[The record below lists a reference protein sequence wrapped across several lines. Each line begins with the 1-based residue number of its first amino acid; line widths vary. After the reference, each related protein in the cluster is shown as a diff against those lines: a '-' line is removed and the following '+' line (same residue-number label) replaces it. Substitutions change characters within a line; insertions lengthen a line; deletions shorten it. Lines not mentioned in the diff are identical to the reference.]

1 MTLFKPRVGK
11 VIFAKT
17 TGGLCVIT
25 LKIKEKDPKLCLGRR
40 RVFFAAWLGDKW
52 VNGLGINFLGVG
64 ISLLCLGSS
73 IFGLV
78 SGILELESCLWTL
91 GLY

>member
-1 MTLFKPRVGK
+1 MTLSKPRVSK

-25 LKIKEKDPKLCLGRR
+25 PKIKEKDPKLCLGRR

-52 VNGLGINFLGVG
+52 VNGLGINFHGVR

-78 SGILELESCLWTL
+78 NGILELESSLWTL
-91 GLY
+91 GLC